1 MNSSSSV
8 KPTITNPISNV
19 LGSTS
24 TKPASSVIGSTTSTM
39 SKSSSF
45 FSDMSWT
52 TIILLILFLFFF
64 GFGIFVYLAKGTE
77 SAVDFII
84 NFFTTLVQKTMQFFG
99 NDSVD
104 FSKEYTTTTTTSS
117 TSTSTGESSS
127 TNTTISPQTTTTT
140 TNIEKHMQDDH
151 GVPGKSVTQSNVETA
166 TSSEIPKDTTKQDS
180 LNKALNSATPNL
192 THKNEPSYSAD
203 DSYSSIQMSKSASKS
218 GWCFI
223 GEVNGIRTCSQ
234 VGGNDKCMS
243 GDIFPS
249 REICVNPKLRS

>member
-8 KPTITNPISNV
+8 KPTITNPISNA

-24 TKPASSVIGSTTSTM
+24 TKSASSIIGSTSSTSTTTG
-39 SKSSSF
+39 SF
-45 FSDMSWT
+45 FSNMSWT
-52 TIILLILFLFFF
+52 TILLLVLFFFFF

-84 NFFTTLVQKTMQFFG
+84 KLFVTLLEKIMHLFG

-104 FSKEYTTTTTTSS
+104 FSKEDTTTSETTS
-117 TSTSTGESSS
+117 PTSTST
-127 TNTTISPQTTTTT
+127 TTTTTT

-151 GVPGKSVTQSNVETA
+151 GVPGKSEIQPNVAPA
-166 TSSEIPKDTTKQDS
+166 TSSEPPKDTTREDS
-180 LNKALNSATPNL
+180 LNKALSNGKPNL
-192 THKNEPSYSAD
+192 THKNEPGYSAD
-203 DSYSSIQMSKSASKS
+203 DSYSTIQMSKSASKS

-223 GEVNGIRTCSQ
+223 GEDRGFRSCIQ
-234 VGGNDKCMS
+234 VGDNDKCMS

-249 REICVNPKLRS
+249 QEICVNPKLRS